1 MKHPILAQTAVLSLL
16 FNLGLVSSMANANE
30 TAPLPFQIQYDENCI
45 LEAIRDPNDQRSL
58 EALRE
63 NCHFN
68 DVSLLEKR
76 LLTEKN
82 QKQTLSN
89 LIYRPNYVLPVS
101 FNAKGTNANPVNEI
115 FGQNQPIEFQDIEMK
130 FQVSL
135 KIPVAEN
142 VFGDNGNL
150 YAAYTNRSFWQAYN
164 GKISAPFRETNH
176 EPEAW
181 LRFNNNTKI
190 MGWKNRLIDFGLSH
204 QSNGQ
209 AGSLSRSWNRL
220 YARFIFENDTS
231 AFVIKPFFRF
241 KEPASSDDNPDI
253 LDYMGNFKFLYTTQI
268 QKHGISLMLR
278 NNLKTDLEN
287 NKGALQL
294 DYTYPIHNDLNF
306 YVQWFN
312 GYGESLIDY
321 NYQNNS
327 IGVGIKIN
335 NWLSN

>member
-1 MKHPILAQTAVLSLL
+1 MKQPILFQTAVFNLL
-16 FNLGLVSSMANANE
+16 FSLGFVSSMANANE
-30 TAPLPFQIQYDENCI
+30 NAPLPAQIQYDENCI
-45 LEAIRDPNDQRSL
+45 LQAIRDPNDQRSL
-58 EALRE
+58 ESLRE
-63 NCHFN
+63 NCQFN
-68 DVSLLEKR
+68 DRSLLEKR

-82 QKQTLSN
+82 QKNQSN
-89 LIYRPNYVLPVS
+89 LIYRPIYVLPAS
-101 FNAKGTNANPVNEI
+101 FNANGTNANPVNEI
-115 FGQNQPIEFQDIEMK
+115 VGQNQPVDFQDVEMK
-130 FQVSL
+130 FQLSL

-142 VFGDNGNL
+142 IFGDNGNL

-164 GKISAPFRETNH
+164 GEISAPFRETNH

-181 LRFNNNTKI
+181 LRFNNSTKI

-209 AGSLSRSWNRL
+209 AGSLSRSWNRA
-220 YARFIFENDTS
+220 YARFIFEHDSS

-241 KEPASSDDNPDI
+241 QETASSDDNPDI
-253 LDYMGNFKFLYTTQI
+253 LDYMGNFEFFYTTQI

-294 DYTYPIHNDLNF
+294 DYTYPIHKSLNV
-306 YVQWFN
+306 YVQWFS

-327 IGVGIKIN
+327 IGLGIRLN
-335 NWLSN
+335 NWL